1 MLFVLFFVHG
11 RKGEFRCVTRRD
23 LIEILAE
30 ALPAGTMRFG
40 CHVVGVQTDTLT
52 CHHILRLADGSIIRS
67 KVMMDVVNF
76 FRFSTF
82 IPTPQPFALFI
93 QDFPVP
99 TFVLSQCTFTF
110 SNMCVVS
117 SLPLDQGFPA
127 KDLYG

>member
-1 MLFVLFFVHG
+1 M
-11 RKGEFRCVTRRD
+11 TRRD

-76 FRFSTF
+76 FSFSTF
-82 IPTPQPFALFI
+82 IPT
-93 QDFPVP
+93 VP
-99 TFVLSQCTFTF
+99 TFVLSQCIFTF

-117 SLPLDQGFPA
+117 SLPLVQALRAFAPT
-127 KDLYG
+127 KDLYS